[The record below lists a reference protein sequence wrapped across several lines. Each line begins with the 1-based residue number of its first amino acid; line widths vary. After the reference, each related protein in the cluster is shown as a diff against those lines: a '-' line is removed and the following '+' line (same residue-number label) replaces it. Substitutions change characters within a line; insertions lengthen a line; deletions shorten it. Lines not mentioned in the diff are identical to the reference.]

1 MEVTIPD
8 GRERFHPVPRGP
20 SREVRSSWRSG
31 ATETAANRSAA
42 APRGYTA
49 QFLLTT
55 LIVMA
60 VNLRKIDAFLDDEQA
75 SLTLGEPRRN
85 RRKRRTKTLAEYVP
99 TIDHDPPDA

>member
-1 MEVTIPD
+1 
-8 GRERFHPVPRGP
+8 
-20 SREVRSSWRSG
+20 
-31 ATETAANRSAA
+31 
-42 APRGYTA
+42 
-49 QFLLTT
+49 
-55 LIVMA
+55 MA